1 MMTLKE
7 EKESLFDN
15 DFNYK
20 TTDVTAI
27 IHFCDRL
34 KSITGIRTCNHLGM
48 IYEYLP
54 IVYKSALS
62 VENEKS

>member
-20 TTDVTAI
+20 TTDVKAI

-34 KSITGIRTCNHLGM
+34 RSIKVFL
-48 IYEYLP
+48 
-54 IVYKSALS
+54 
-62 VENEKS
+62 